1 MLTSIGIIIISML
14 VIWKASDGFESA
26 SQYIGRNLSDGVRG
40 ATINA
45 IGSSMPELFTTF
57 IGLVALKNADG
68 FAFGIGTTAGSAI
81 FNAMIIPAV
90 VIIAV
95 ITKKLTT
102 GITLSRKVVFR
113 DGLSLIG
120 AELILIFLLSGNTL
134 SWWHGLIL
142 MATYG
147 GYIIIVFRTMNS
159 EVEEEEF
166 DEGNDDDDDI
176 DKSFFKS
183 LITLDLESMFLKNG
197 VNVNSSWKLLI
208 VSMLVIGAA
217 CAGLVNSCEILAT
230 DLGIA
235 PYFIAV
241 ILASAATSVPDTI
254 ISVRD
259 AFDGEYDDAVANAL
273 GSNIFD
279 VCFALGFPL
288 FVYTVVY
295 GDITMNIETITHVAE
310 LRGMLLLLTIATFI
324 VFLVSKTLKII
335 HGLILISFYVFFTL
349 YVIGRAYE
357 HEWTE
362 PIATFFQ
369 QLFL

>member
-95 ITKKLTT
+95 IMKRLTT
-102 GITLSRKVVFR
+102 GVTLSRKVVFR

-159 EVEEEEF
+159 EVEEEES
-166 DEGNDDDDDI
+166 DEANEEDDI
-176 DKSFFKS
+176 DKSFFRS

-197 VNVNSSWKLLI
+197 VNSRSSWILLI

-259 AFDGEYDDAVANAL
+259 AFEGEYDDAVANAL

-288 FVYTVVY
+288 FVYTLAY
-295 GDITMNIETITHVAE
+295 GDITMNLETIKHVAE

-362 PIATFFQ
+362 PIAAFFQ